1 MIDFRVPGRWE
12 ELNLRLEQDLKWKG
26 PGHLKLFFG
35 TSQALLE
42 IVTSL
47 QKQFPLRRKVYFCRS
62 LDPLVDSVVKH
73 LAREGISLQPLTP
86 SEWNDNSWISKVDKE
101 GLAVIL
107 PVDDPFLGRLY
118 HRPDL
123 QPALAPTKLFQI
135 SISHSYHRSRG
146 IPPLT
151 HPLQMH
157 LLSLNEGICLGVFG
171 EKAKVPLWMSE
182 TLPWN
187 EEQLETAVDV
197 LSEPQESRETVLA
210 FEQKRLGDCEAF
222 FTSGIDRLWD
232 RAVVFWRDMDGTAF
246 VEELAGSIGFGLL
259 PPGEEQTMETTSLS
273 RWGGVKTMDWL
284 YALGVEPEVVR
295 GLVILSA
302 SLLKLHNFEAA
313 FVSAR
318 KRVLEMQTG
327 ESLDRSATPG

>member
-1 MIDFRVPGRWE
+1 MIDFRVPGRWD

-26 PGHLKLFFG
+26 PGHLKMFFG
-35 TSQALLE
+35 AATALLE

-73 LAREGISLQPLTP
+73 LAREGISLQPLTTQ
-86 SEWNDNSWISKVDKE
+86 EWNDNSWIAKVDKE

-107 PVDDPFLGRLY
+107 PIDDPFLGRLY
-118 HRPDL
+118 QRPDL

-135 SISHSYHRSRG
+135 SISHSFHRSRG
-146 IPPLT
+146 IPPLS
-151 HPLQMH
+151 HPLQIH
-157 LLSLNEGICLGVFG
+157 LLSLNESICLGVFG

-187 EEQLETAVDV
+187 DEMLETAVDV
-197 LSEPQESRETVLA
+197 LSDPQENRETVLA
-210 FEQKRLGDCEAF
+210 FEQKKLAGCEPF
-222 FTSGIDRLWD
+222 FTSGIERLWD
-232 RAVVFWRDMDGTAF
+232 RAVIYWKDMDGTAF
-246 VEELAGSIGFGLL
+246 VEELANSIGFGLL

-284 YALGVEPEVVR
+284 YALGVEPDIVR

-302 SLLKLHNFEAA
+302 SVLKLHNFESA
-313 FVSAR
+313 FLVAR
-318 KRVLEMQTG
+318 KRVLQMQNG
-327 ESLDRSATPG
+327 DSLDSPATTG